1 MIKILATEE
10 MKEIAQRVYQLL
22 KAKDS
27 CFSYAEVDIISF
39 TSKEFKPKITE
50 TVRHQEVYLFHS
62 LYHPDPNS
70 AFMKLV
76 LTIDAISRAS
86 AKSITLVLP
95 YMSYLRQDRKDE
107 SRVPISAR
115 LMANLIEVNRK
126 VERILVMDMHSDQ
139 AQGFYNIPLDNL
151 YGALV
156 HKDYF
161 EKMYKKDFTNV
172 VVVSPDHG
180 GVVRA
185 RRFAKYLDREMS
197 IGIVDKRRS
206 GSRSNKVETLH
217 YLGPEIKE
225 KEVILYD
232 DMIDTGG
239 SIIAAA
245 AMLLAKGAKKVY
257 ACATHGVFSAPSE
270 KITAEERLRTAR
282 IKVVVTNSIPRTKE
296 YTKKNQDWLTI
307 LPIENLLA
315 NAVHESSKVG
325 GSVSILFG
333 GAK

>member
-10 MKEIAQRVYQLL
+10 MKEIAQGAYQQLRL
-22 KAKDS
+22 QDS
-27 CFSYAEVDIISF
+27 SFSYADVDVITF

-50 TVRHQEVYLFHS
+50 TIRHHEVYLFHS

-70 AFMKLV
+70 AFIKLF

-86 AKSITLVLP
+86 AKNITLVLP

-126 VERILVMDMHSDQ
+126 VERIIVMDMHSDQ
-139 AQGFYNIPLDNL
+139 AQGFYNLPLDNL
-151 YGALV
+151 YGALI
-156 HKDYF
+156 HKEF
-161 EKMYKKDFTNV
+161 FKKKYKSNFTNLI
-172 VVVSPDHG
+172 VVSPDHG
-180 GVVRA
+180 GAIRT
-185 RRFAKYLDREMS
+185 RRFAKYLDPEMS

-206 GSRSNKVETLH
+206 GSRSNKVEILN
-217 YLGPEIKE
+217 YLGPEIKG
-225 KEVILYD
+225 KDIILYD

-245 AMLLAKGAKKVY
+245 TMLLGKGARKVY

-270 KITAEERLRTAR
+270 EITAEEQLRAAG
-282 IKVVVTNSIPRTKE
+282 ISVVVTNSIPRTKE
-296 YTKKNQDWLTI
+296 YSKKNQDWLTI
-307 LPIENLLA
+307 LSVENLLA
-315 NAVHESSKVG
+315 NAIYESSKVG
-325 GSVSILFG
+325 GSISTLFG
-333 GAK
+333 ATK